1 MRTVAHCVSPYLFTN
16 GQWIYAQ
23 MTGLQRYRPVV
34 LTQQAQNL
42 DAFPLE
48 TVHDASRRGLV
59 PRLLNR
65 AYRKITG
72 EYAFY
77 QPLLQRERAC
87 LIHAHFGFEGSRCLG
102 AQRRSRLPLLTTF
115 YGADASSYAGHPY
128 WRRRYRQLF
137 DAGAGFIVEGGAM
150 AQRLAAIGCPP
161 EKIRVCHLGVDLDR
175 IPFRPRGRPAAV
187 RFLICAG
194 FREKKGIP
202 YALAA
207 LGRIATQGDPPFAVT
222 LIGDGPERPAVE
234 AAIAEHG
241 LQDRVEALGALPYA
255 QVLEQLGRCDVL
267 LQPSVTAADGDTEGG
282 APVILLDAQAAGIPV
297 VATHHADIPEYVVDG
312 ATGLLAPERDVEA
325 LADRIRLILAWDSAR
340 WEQTGRA
347 GRRHVEANYNAERQR
362 AALED
367 LYDEFA

>member
-1 MRTVAHCVSPYLFTN
+1 
-16 GQWIYAQ
+16 

-42 DAFPLE
+42 DTFPLE

-137 DAGAGFIVEGGAM
+137 DAGAGFIGFSL
-150 AQRLAAIGCPP
+150 LAAG
-161 EKIRVCHLGVDLDR
+161 VCETLALVEVN
-175 IPFRPRGRPAAV
+175 PAAV
-187 RFLICAG
+187 AAAR
-194 FREKKGIP
+194 P
-202 YALAA
+202 SHALAPSRA
-207 LGRIATQGDPPFAVT
+207 SATATSSRERIV
-222 LIGDGPERPAVE
+222 
-234 AAIAEHG
+234 
-241 LQDRVEALGALPYA
+241 Y
-255 QVLEQLGRCDVL
+255 
-267 LQPSVTAADGDTEGG
+267 
-282 APVILLDAQAAGIPV
+282 
-297 VATHHADIPEYVVDG
+297 
-312 ATGLLAPERDVEA
+312 
-325 LADRIRLILAWDSAR
+325 
-340 WEQTGRA
+340 
-347 GRRHVEANYNAERQR
+347 
-362 AALED
+362 
-367 LYDEFA
+367 